1 MSTLFCDGIRS
12 VSLRSGVLRIE
23 LSRTAA
29 DGEPQSAGHLLLPE
43 DEAHTFLH
51 TLQKRVEEL
60 AGPSDPEAERP
71 ARPAEPVQV
80 DEDIGDLT

>member
-1 MSTLFCDGIRS
+1 MTNLFCDGIRS

-43 DEAHTFLH
+43 DEAHAFL
-51 TLQKRVEEL
+51 TALQKRVEEL
-60 AGPSDPEAERP
+60 AGPSDPDAERP
-71 ARPAEPVQV
+71 SRPVEPVDV
-80 DEDIGDLT
+80 DEDIGELT